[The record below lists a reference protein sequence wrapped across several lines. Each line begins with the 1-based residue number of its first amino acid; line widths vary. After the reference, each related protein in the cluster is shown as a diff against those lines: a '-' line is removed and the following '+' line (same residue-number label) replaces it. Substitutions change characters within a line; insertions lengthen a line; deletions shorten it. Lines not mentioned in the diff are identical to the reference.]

1 MLISKEI
8 NVNQSNILKVNDI
21 VKYFFINAE
30 VLYIILNTIG
40 KYRNLLHK
48 LCLSYLKSCAYF
60 FDRFILLTNELLFT
74 NELKIKFNVFSSILY
89 LLVYIK
95 TSKFIRLFHICIYNH
110 Q

>member
-21 VKYFFINAE
+21 VKHFFINAE

-48 LCLSYLKSCAYF
+48 LCLSYLKGCAYF
-60 FDRFILLTNELLFT
+60 FFIGSYYSLM
-74 NELKIKFNVFSSILY
+74 SYY
-89 LLVYIK
+89 LQM
-95 TSKFIRLFHICIYNH
+95 N
-110 Q
+110 